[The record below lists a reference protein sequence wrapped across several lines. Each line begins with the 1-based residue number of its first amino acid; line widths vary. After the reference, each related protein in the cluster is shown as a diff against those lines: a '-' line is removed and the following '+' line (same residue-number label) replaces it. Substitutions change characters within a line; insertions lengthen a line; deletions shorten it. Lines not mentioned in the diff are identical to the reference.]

1 MPSSGDTFDGNLNGL
16 ARGVP
21 GPDGN
26 NSARP
31 GASQQPLARPGAP
44 SGLSRQPTVDGGEIR
59 LTDSRPGEATEGSL
73 EQEHVRVN
81 LPGTVETPGRGS
93 VPVRVIDLG
102 STGGVIEH
110 PDSIGTGEIGVLCLR
125 LAGVN
130 IRIRAR
136 FKYSHMTKIAE
147 VYEPDGNRMRSRLEF
162 LPLTQATEV
171 VLKKF
176 LAKPTS
182 RGIR

>member
-1 MPSSGDTFDGNLNGL
+1 MPPSGDPFDENPQGL
-16 ARGVP
+16 PCRLTGS
-21 GPDGN
+21 DGK

-31 GASQQPLARPGAP
+31 GASQQPLARPGGP
-44 SGLSRQPTVDGGEIR
+44 SGLSGQPTVDGGEIT
-59 LTDSRPGEATEGSL
+59 LTGSRPGEATEGSL

-81 LPGTVETPGRGS
+81 LPGTLETPGRGS
-93 VPVRVIDLG
+93 VRVRVIDLG

-110 PDSIGTGEIGVLCLR
+110 PDSIGTGEIGVLCVR

-136 FKYSHMTKIAE
+136 FRYSHMTKIADF
-147 VYEPDGNRMRSRLEF
+147 YETDGNRMRSRLEF
-162 LPLTQATEV
+162 LPLTQSTEV
-171 VLKKF
+171 ALKKF

-182 RGIR
+182 